1 MKITN
6 NPAAS
11 VALPALFFSAYPS
24 ATKMLGITMKMSS
37 RISKT
42 FAALGIFFGC
52 AAICSAQLTGGYKSI
67 SAADQAVVSAAEFA
81 VAANNKAPANGTLKL
96 VSIQR
101 AEKQIVAGANYK
113 MCLVL
118 KSPDDSDQFNYQ
130 AIAKVFHNLKGEYS
144 LTSWTVANCAPVAAS
159 KTNAAPVAG
168 EKSAETLV
176 KNLHKAHDADAG
188 PFQKIALAD
197 QYFTKDLAD
206 LLRQEEALANGE
218 VGVID
223 SDSLYGGNGG
233 SEITRLTVGKPKYTG
248 EKAVV
253 TVNFRNYGKPDSLQY
268 LLVWDSSKN
277 WKISDIVYKD
287 KSSFKTFLSDG
298 VKGQIK
304 EMEAAW
310 NK

>member
-1 MKITN
+1 MKN
-6 NPAAS
+6 NLLKYNLTAFVLLIA
-11 VALPALFFSAYPS
+11 
-24 ATKMLGITMKMSS
+24 
-37 RISKT
+37 
-42 FAALGIFFGC
+42 
-52 AAICSAQLTGGYKSI
+52 AAICPAQITGGYQSI
-67 SAADQAVVSAAEFA
+67 SATDKAVVNAADFA

-101 AEKQIVAGANYK
+101 AERQVVAGMNYK

-118 KSPDDSDQFNYQ
+118 KSPDASDQFSYQ
-130 AIAKVFHNLKGEYS
+130 AIAKVFHNLEGKYL
-144 LTSWTVANCAPVAAS
+144 LTRWTFANCAPVAAS

-168 EKSAETLV
+168 EKSAETV
-176 KNLHKAHDADAG
+176 IKNLHKAHDADAG

-233 SEITRLTVGKPKYTG
+233 SEITRLIVGKPKYTG

-253 TVNFRNYGKPDSLQY
+253 AVSFRNYGKPDSLQY
-268 LLVWDSSKN
+268 LLVRDSSNN
-277 WKISDIVYKD
+277 WKISDIIYKD
-287 KSSFKTFLSDG
+287 QTSFKTFLSDG

-310 NK
+310 NN